1 MGSRVRTSP
10 GSPYGFYHLIET
22 LIFIYEEKRSIMTM
36 IFWAWIGFMAF
47 IGLMLTVCSFG
58 EWGHIPVS
66 IILALVIWIL
76 ATTKW

>member
-1 MGSRVRTSP
+1 MA
-10 GSPYGFYHLIET
+10 
-22 LIFIYEEKRSIMTM
+22 M

-47 IGLMLTVCSFG
+47 IGLMLTACSFG

-76 ATTKW
+76 ITIKW